1 MITEI
6 ASVNDN
12 YDLCIVIETALTVI
26 TTLEESSTNTY
37 DEEQEDHIKAK
48 KSAYNTIN
56 IALKKIQKIIKD

>member
-6 ASVNDN
+6 PSVNDN

-26 TTLEESSTNTY
+26 TTLEEASTNTY

-48 KSAYNTIN
+48 KNAYNTIN

>member
-26 TTLEESSTNTY
+26 TTLEEASTNTY

-48 KSAYNTIN
+48 KNAYNTIN

>member
-26 TTLEESSTNTY
+26 TTLEEASTNTY

-48 KSAYNTIN
+48 KNAYNTIN
-56 IALKKIQKIIKD
+56 IALKKMQKIIKD

>member
-26 TTLEESSTNTY
+26 TTIEEASTNTY

-48 KSAYNTIN
+48 KNAYNTIN
-56 IALKKIQKIIKD
+56 IALKKMQKIIKD

>member
-26 TTLEESSTNTY
+26 TTLEEASTNAY

-48 KSAYNTIN
+48 KNAYNTIN
-56 IALKKIQKIIKD
+56 IALKKMQKIIKD

>member
-26 TTLEESSTNTY
+26 TTLEEASTNTY
-37 DEEQEDHIKAK
+37 DQEQEDHIKAK
-48 KSAYNTIN
+48 KNAYNTIN